1 MAHLSNVC
9 NVDCNLRAL
18 LLDGTDEPVHRV
30 HDAMVIIPAGRGV
43 YVAPAFIVPEKECS
57 RRLLAYSLHS
67 GALWQTQQPCKSP
80 AQRAAKLYAEC
91 GFVSKAFVVAEPAC
105 AYSP

>member
-43 YVAPAFIVPEKECS
+43 YVAPAFIVPEKDAVGDS
-57 RRLLAYSLHS
+57 WPTPTLW
-67 GALWQTQQPCKSP
+67 GAL
-80 AQRAAKLYAEC
+80 ADAAAMQIT
-91 GFVSKAFVVAEPAC
+91 C
-105 AYSP
+105 ATGGKTLR